1 MWYKV
6 YARFGPGHQGKDTFY
21 RWAGAELGEEDR
33 RELAEEMFSK
43 WHWTEQIKVDVDLVP
58 AIPEDVRDGM
68 IASQN
73 LRLGNAKFML
83 GILNDPVQTPVTK
96 GK

>member
-21 RWAGAELGEEDR
+21 RWSDEELGESDR

-43 WHWTEQIKVDVDLVP
+43 WHWTEQIKVDVDVVDTLPVS
-58 AIPEDVRDGM
+58 VRDGL
-68 IASQN
+68 IADYKQRASTA
-73 LRLGNAKFML
+73 RYML
-83 GILNDPVQTPVTK
+83 EVLTDPTRTRVE
-96 GK
+96 